1 MNAETNDVT
10 GDVTTGVTGDVT
22 GPVNPVRRR
31 DVEDRLPRG
40 IWVRLLVYVFAGH
53 IVAAFIYLLFTLGAS
68 RG

>member
-1 MNAETNDVT
+1 MSAETNDV
-10 GDVTTGVTGDVT
+10 
-22 GPVNPVRRR
+22 PEPERPARR
-31 DVEDRLPRG
+31 DLEEKLPRG